1 MKKLHVVS
9 NWHLQ
14 FWPLC
19 CSDLFL
25 NSHELVQQQKQLH
38 STLDEFRTRNRQQMR
53 FVQIAEEMVEIVSEV
68 CTDNG
73 REYFDTIMLS

>member
-1 MKKLHVVS
+1 
-9 NWHLQ
+9 
-14 FWPLC
+14 
-19 CSDLFL
+19 
-25 NSHELVQQQKQLH
+25 
-38 STLDEFRTRNRQQMR
+38 MR